1 MSAEHWEPIQTSK
14 LAQLHE
20 FPLYETIAK
29 FNSLDLNKEKQ
40 KIENQFGHQGNKDI
54 LKPHQTTLEA
64 VQKTAKD
71 PALSGYT
78 HSCGLPEARKAL
90 AEFYSTSDYT
100 ISVENVILFQGPD
113 MAQNHLMR
121 AFCNPG
127 ENFLIPS
134 PSVGLWEETAPGYEV
149 VCKKYKLIPEKN
161 WEVDLQDLESQIDS
175 KTKFIL
181 VVNPSNPCGS
191 VYSEEHLKQIIAV
204 AEKHKL
210 PIIADEA
217 MEGAVF
223 EGNKAVSIAKISG
236 DVPVLQMGGLAEQ
249 YFAFGWNTS
258 WMIMYDRLGVMGP
271 FNKGLQGIMQLML
284 HAATFVS
291 STIPELLEGP
301 QQKYQA
307 QEIMPRV
314 RKNADTLCEGLQK
327 LEKFI
332 KGIKPQGG
340 FSMLGLLNFE
350 SFKDITNEEEFVE
363 KLYTE
368 ESVML
373 LPSRVFHYK
382 GAVRFVTCLQEE
394 LYPEMLKR
402 LENFCNN
409 HAK

>member
-1 MSAEHWEPIQTSK
+1 
-14 LAQLHE
+14 
-20 FPLYETIAK
+20 
-29 FNSLDLNKEKQ
+29 
-40 KIENQFGHQGNKDI
+40 
-54 LKPHQTTLEA
+54 
-64 VQKTAKD
+64 
-71 PALSGYT
+71 
-78 HSCGLPEARKAL
+78 
-90 AEFYSTSDYT
+90 
-100 ISVENVILFQGPD
+100 
-113 MAQNHLMR
+113 
-121 AFCNPG
+121 
-127 ENFLIPS
+127 
-134 PSVGLWEETAPGYEV
+134 
-149 VCKKYKLIPEKN
+149 
-161 WEVDLQDLESQIDS
+161 LESQIDS

-368 ESVML
+368 ESVMV